1 MQFFKWKK
9 SEPNLSKDMIDF
21 IEKRFKKLNVEEA
34 ELLVIAKVKIN
45 EDNITDETIEFDSIK
60 YSKLFF
66 P

>member
-1 MQFFKWKK
+1 MQFFEWKK

-21 IEKRFKKLNVEEA
+21 IEKRFNKLNVEEA
-34 ELLVIAKVKIN
+34 ELLVIAKVKITEN
-45 EDNITDETIEFDSIK
+45 NTTDETIEIDGVK